1 MRFYRGIEDL
11 DVRFEHG
18 AVDLELKIHEEAE
31 ADFEALEFEVS
42 ESADFCESLVR
53 VAEVL

>member
-1 MRFYRGIEDL
+1 M
-11 DVRFEHG
+11 RFEHG